1 VATTTAVLVILA
13 IGIVRA
19 ALRPYH
25 DAEERLHHC
34 EERLAFLHGD
44 ALDRFGWLYGTPRMH
59 NEPDNAYRKRLAMVR
74 ARTFAV

>member
-1 VATTTAVLVILA
+1 VLAILA
-13 IGIVRA
+13 ICIVRA

-34 EERLAFLHGD
+34 EERIAFLNGP
-44 ALDRFGWLYGTPRMH
+44 ALDRFGWMYGTPRQH
-59 NEPDNAYRKRLAMVR
+59 GEPDDAYRKRLAGVR